1 MEVESLHKEVTKL
14 KTEKAALQVK
24 SRLFENFAAMAHTCC
39 RLPATVEWESLKNTL
54 QNTLDFSIELTGA
67 ETGYLVLLDDNGVV
81 SDSIQ
86 NPDNTDQAP
95 CGGLKDHLLEDGLAG
110 WVRGHHQVGLITDTR
125 DDERWTSLPHQ
136 PQTAR
141 SVLAVPILKCDELM
155 GVFTLM
161 HRQPNYFSAE
171 AVEQMKATSDQI
183 AITLENARLYGRL
196 NDSYHSL
203 DQSKQEIEA
212 YSQALD
218 EELEKGR
225 QIQRDF
231 LPQHI
236 PELPNWDIA
245 TYFAPAKQV
254 SGDFYD
260 FFSLPGDNLGVV
272 IADVADKGVGSALY
286 MALIRSLIRVF
297 SGHIS
302 LHGFANFS
310 INNGVTKSV
319 TEQCATPEQLNA
331 LTAVKLTNDY
341 IAHEHAKEG
350 MFATLF
356 FGVINPF
363 TGIMAY
369 INGGHEPVVITDSCG
384 IKQRLEPTGPAV
396 GMLVDMKFKIRQ
408 VQIEPGD
415 TLIGYTD
422 GVIDALAPNGD
433 FFTRK
438 RLLSIIEQTTSSAS
452 DLVHRIK
459 TSVSTHVHN
468 APPSDDI
475 TMLAVKRLALDP
487 AGSAGGGKLKIDD

>member
-1 MEVESLHKEVTKL
+1 MEVESLRREVTQL
-14 KTEKAALQVK
+14 KTEKAALNVK
-24 SRLFENFAAMAHTCC
+24 SKLFEGFAAMANTCC
-39 RLPATVEWESLKNTL
+39 RLPSSAEWDSLKNTL
-54 QNTLDFSIELTGA
+54 KKTLEFSMDLTGA
-67 ETGYLVLLDDNGVV
+67 ENSSLILLDNNGVIT
-81 SDSIQ
+81 DSIRS
-86 NPDNTDQAP
+86 PGDTGQAQG
-95 CGGLKDHLLEDGLAG
+95 CGSNGQVLDKGIAG
-110 WVRGHHQVGLITDTR
+110 WVRDHRQVGLITDTLL
-125 DDERWTSLPHQ
+125 DNRWQAPPNQ
-136 PQTAR
+136 PQMVR
-141 SVLAVPILKCDELM
+141 SVLALPVIKCDELL
-155 GVFTLM
+155 GVLTLM
-161 HRQPNYFSAE
+161 NANPNHFSPE
-171 AVEQMKATSDQI
+171 SVEQMRATSDQI
-183 AITLENARLYGRL
+183 AQTIENTRLYAKL
-196 NDSYHSL
+196 DKSYRSL
-203 DQSKQEIEA
+203 DRSKQRIDA
-212 YSQALD
+212 YSKALD

-260 FFSLPGDNLGVV
+260 VFSLPGDNLGVV

-310 INNGVTKSV
+310 IINGVTKSV
-319 TEQCATPEQLNA
+319 MEQCATTDQLNA

-341 IAHEHAKEG
+341 IAHEHSKEG

-356 FGVINPF
+356 FGVINPLN
-363 TGIMAY
+363 GVLAY
-369 INGGHEPVVITDSCG
+369 INGGHEPLIIVDASSR
-384 IKQRLEPTGPAV
+384 IKKRLDPTGPAV
-396 GMLVDMKFKIRQ
+396 GMMVDIKFEIRQ

-415 TLIGYTD
+415 ILIGYTD
-422 GVIDALAPNGD
+422 GVIEAQAPNGD

-452 DLVHRIK
+452 DLVDRIK

-475 TMLAVKRLALDP
+475 TMLAIKRLDLN
-487 AGSAGGGKLKIDD
+487 

>member
-1 MEVESLHKEVTKL
+1 MEVESLRREVTQL
-14 KTEKAALQVK
+14 KTEKAALNVK
-24 SRLFENFAAMAHTCC
+24 SRLFEGFAAMANTCC
-39 RLPATVEWESLKNTL
+39 RLPSSAEWDSLKTTL
-54 QNTLDFSIELTGA
+54 KKTLEFSMELTGA
-67 ETGYLVLLDDNGVV
+67 ESSSLVLLDQNGVV
-81 SDSIQ
+81 TDSIR
-86 NPDNTDQAP
+86 NPGATDQDQ
-95 CGGLKDHLLEDGLAG
+95 CCWSNGQVLEKGIAG
-110 WVRGHHQVGLITDTR
+110 WVRDHRQVGLITDTLL
-125 DDERWTSLPHQ
+125 DSRWQAPPNQ
-136 PQTAR
+136 PQMVR
-141 SVLAVPILKCDELM
+141 SVLAFPVIKCDELL
-155 GVFTLM
+155 GVLTLM
-161 HRQPNYFSAE
+161 NKNPNHFSPE
-171 AVEQMKATSDQI
+171 LVEQMQATSDQI
-183 AITLENARLYGRL
+183 AQTIENVRLYAKL
-196 NDSYHSL
+196 DESYQSL
-203 DQSKQEIEA
+203 DRSKQEIEA
-212 YSQALD
+212 YSKALD

-236 PELPNWDIA
+236 PELPNWDIS

-260 FFSLPGDNLGVV
+260 VFSLPGDNLGVV

-319 TEQCATPEQLNA
+319 AEQCATTDQLNA

-341 IAHEHAKEG
+341 IAHEHGKEG

-369 INGGHEPVVITDSCG
+369 INGGHEPVVITDSSG
-384 IKQRLEPTGPAV
+384 IKQSLEPTGPAV
-396 GMLVDMKFKIRQ
+396 GMMVDMKFEIRQ
-408 VQIEPGD
+408 VQIDPGD
-415 TLIGYTD
+415 ILIGYTD
-422 GVIDALAPNGD
+422 GVIEALAPNGE

-438 RLLSIIEQTTSSAS
+438 RLLSILEQTTSSAS
-452 DLVHRIK
+452 DLVDRIK
-459 TSVSTHVHN
+459 IHVSTHVNN

-475 TMLAVKRLALDP
+475 TMLAVQRLVLN
-487 AGSAGGGKLKIDD
+487 

>member
-1 MEVESLHKEVTKL
+1 MEVESLQKEVTKL
-14 KTEKAALQVK
+14 KTEKSALQVK

-39 RLPATVEWESLKNTL
+39 RLPSTSEWESLKNTL

-67 ETGYLVLLDDNGVV
+67 ETGYLVLLDGKGVV
-81 SDSIQ
+81 TDSIRK
-86 NPDNTDQAP
+86 TDDTAQAP
-95 CGGLKDHLLEDGLAG
+95 YRGLKDHILDTGLGG
-110 WVRGHHQVGLITDTR
+110 WVRGHHQVGFITDTR
-125 DDERWTSLPHQ
+125 DDERWTPLPHQ

-141 SVLAVPILKCDELM
+141 SVLAAPILKCDELL
-155 GVFTLM
+155 GILTLM
-161 HRQPNYFSAE
+161 HPQPNHFSPE

-183 AITLENARLYGRL
+183 AMTLENARLYGRL
-196 NDSYHSL
+196 NESYRSL
-203 DQSKQEIEA
+203 DRSKQEIEA

-260 FFSLPGDNLGVV
+260 VFSLPGDNLGVV

-310 INNGVTKSV
+310 MNNGVAKPV
-319 TEQCATPEQLNA
+319 TEQCATTDQLNA

-356 FGVINPF
+356 FGVINPLS
-363 TGIMAY
+363 GIMAY
-369 INGGHEPVVITDSCG
+369 INGGHEPVVITDSSAG
-384 IKQRLEPTGPAV
+384 IKQSLGPTGPAV
-396 GMLVDMKFKIRQ
+396 GMLVDMKFEIRQ

-415 TLIGYTD
+415 ILIGYTD

-438 RLLSIIEQTTSSAS
+438 RLLSIIEQTPSSAS
-452 DLVHRIK
+452 DLVERIK
-459 TSVSTHVHN
+459 TGVATHVNN

-475 TMLAVKRLALDP
+475 TMLAVRRL
-487 AGSAGGGKLKIDD
+487 LKH